1 MANNNLEV
9 TQKVARLMLARFR
22 NVNPFI
28 MTAFRGYE
36 EEYKDGYAYGDTLRI
51 RRQNQFLVTDSRIAT
66 NQAVNQTTELLTI
79 NHQFNSLISFTTK
92 QLSLFLD
99 KDKEFYRQQFLY
111 PIIDAISKTSEVS
124 VAQEALT
131 NVYYTVG
138 DPAAPLNSYAAID
151 AIRVKM
157 VEQAMPTTEGIYC
170 AMTPRSAGALR
181 SAVNNNFNPTLNTD
195 VTFYA
200 RLGNLAGID
209 LFESNSI
216 QLHTAGSGAG
226 TPVTSALVTSG
237 NTIAMS
243 GFTGSAAGVLKKGD
257 ILTFTN
263 PSGPACNSV
272 NPTDRSDTGQLMQF
286 VVTSADPINAS
297 GGGTVTITVNPTII
311 SDPSSAS
318 RNVTTPILSGA
329 TVNILGRGLTYRM
342 NMAYVSR
349 GLSMVTPPMAIPPGA
364 PSAYLARDANAN
376 LALRVIECAYDSI
389 NDLSPLRLDLL
400 MGSLWHGQYAVRVV
414 SSV

>member
-9 TQKVARLMLARFR
+9 TQKIARLMLARFR
-22 NVNPFI
+22 NVNPFV

-36 EEYKDGYAYGDTLRI
+36 EEYKDGYAYGDTLQI

-79 NHQFNSLISFTTK
+79 NHQFNTLISFTTK

-111 PIIDAISKTSEVS
+111 PIIDAISKTTEVA

-131 NVYYTVG
+131 DVYYTVG
-138 DPAAPLNSYAAID
+138 DPTTPLNSYAAID

-157 VEQAMPTTEGIYC
+157 IEQAMPVTEGIYC

-200 RLGNLAGID
+200 RLGNLSGID

-216 QLHTAGSGAG
+216 QSHTAGSGAG
-226 TPVTSALVTSG
+226 APVVAANVVSG
-237 NTIAMS
+237 TNSISLS
-243 GFTGSAAGVLKKGD
+243 GFTPSATGVVKQGDIITFTQSAA
-257 ILTFTN
+257 I
-263 PSGPACNSV
+263 NSV
-272 NPTDRSDTGQLMQF
+272 NPVDRSDTGQKMQF
-286 VVTSADPINAS
+286 VVTSPDPINAD
-297 GGGTVTITVNPTII
+297 GGGLATITVNPVII
-311 SDPSSAS
+311 SDPSSPN
-318 RNVTTPILSGA
+318 RNVSNPILTGA
-329 TVNILGRGLTYRM
+329 TLSILGAGTTYRV
-342 NMAYVSR
+342 NMAYVPR

-364 PSAYLARDANAN
+364 PSSFLARDTNAN
-376 LALRVIECAYDSI
+376 LALRVVECAYDSI